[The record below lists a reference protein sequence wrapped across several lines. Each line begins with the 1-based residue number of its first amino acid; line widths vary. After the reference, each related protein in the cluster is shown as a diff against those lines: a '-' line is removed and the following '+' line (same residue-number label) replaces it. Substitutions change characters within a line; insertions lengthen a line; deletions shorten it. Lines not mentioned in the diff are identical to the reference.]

1 MYGDN
6 FYLMIP
12 KIIGTVVMTFLL
24 ASVSSLSL
32 SSARELNNVVSL
44 QNGERILVSNN
55 ENKTSNCRVTVFDT
69 GSAFTAGHCGDVGSV
84 VFNEKGEALGSVVD
98 NFLQNGNGV
107 DAARISL
114 KENIRAI
121 PLNKGQEYKV
131 QQGHNFLAILS
142 PNTFEPGIWEKENL
156 IQKSMSLPKWKN
168 IRVTVAVSNLR
179 AEPGDSGAPVVN
191 EDHEIIGMIQ
201 GGNLKNQV
209 NVTLFQS
216 MP

>member
-69 GSAFTAGHCGDVGSV
+69 RS
-84 VFNEKGEALGSVVD
+84 
-98 NFLQNGNGV
+98 
-107 DAARISL
+107 
-114 KENIRAI
+114 
-121 PLNKGQEYKV
+121 
-131 QQGHNFLAILS
+131 
-142 PNTFEPGIWEKENL
+142 
-156 IQKSMSLPKWKN
+156 
-168 IRVTVAVSNLR
+168 AVSYTHL
-179 AEPGDSGAPVVN
+179 
-191 EDHEIIGMIQ
+191 
-201 GGNLKNQV
+201 
-209 NVTLFQS
+209 
-216 MP
+216 